1 MLDIL
6 NRCKYSNN
14 MMQTLKIQP
23 KMKKSFLII
32 IAALFSVIPAFSQ
45 NDNVGKTV
53 GPVEIRDKDN
63 NPVMLP
69 KLGEKHLLI
78 FYVDPD
84 KPNQNKEFR
93 EHLEKNHIQSDN
105 IYGFGIVNL
114 KDAPM
119 LPNGIVRNMAAK
131 KAAEN
136 NAEIFFDPTHAV
148 KTAWNLGDCN
158 NKFIIMFVTKDKKI
172 EFFRWGNYSEQD
184 IADFYEVID
193 KYR

>member
-1 MLDIL
+1 
-6 NRCKYSNN
+6 
-14 MMQTLKIQP
+14 
-23 KMKKSFLII
+23 MKKYII
-32 IAALFSVIPAFSQ
+32 ILISALFAVLPALSQ
-45 NDNVGKTV
+45 NDNVGKKV

-63 NPVMLP
+63 NPIMLP
-69 KLGEKHLLI
+69 RLGEKHLLI

-84 KPNQNKEFR
+84 KPNQNKDFR
-93 EHLEKNHIQSDN
+93 EHLEKNHIESDN

-136 NAEIFFDPTHAV
+136 DADIFFDPSHAV
-148 KTAWNLGDCN
+148 KDAWALGDCN
-158 NKFIIMFVTKDKKI
+158 NKFIIMFVTKEGVI
-172 EFFRWGNYSEQD
+172 EFFRWGKYSEQD

-193 KYR
+193 KYK